1 MNKRVEALIFE
12 YVEAIRSDLRHRWK
26 AWPLDFS
33 DNELHEAVGALL
45 ARQVTLASNFARSPG
60 VWNAH
65 IAPVLLRAMADVY
78 ITLAWILQDPK
89 DRARKFIM
97 YGLGQAKL
105 QVEHRKAQAVANGED
120 PADDPMI
127 AALESWVA
135 SQRYPF
141 LTEVDV
147 GSWSG
152 LSSRKM
158 ADEAGCLDFYRYV
171 YTPFSASVHSMWH
184 HIGRLN
190 LEPCVSPLHKGHKLP
205 TDPDLEVDPLYL
217 YLAAKYLDKTF
228 RLFDSAIGPSC
239 PSSRASDDLS
249 ARLKALGQ
257 EESSAS
263 EPSQ

>member
-1 MNKRVEALIFE
+1 MDEKVEALIFE
-12 YVEAIRSDLRHRWK
+12 YVEDIRSDLNDRWNG
-26 AWPLDFS
+26 WPLDFS
-33 DNELHEAVGALL
+33 ENELHEVVGALL

-60 VWNAH
+60 VWNGH
-65 IAPVLLRAMADVY
+65 IAPILLRSVADVY
-78 ITLAWILQDPK
+78 ITLAWILKDPK

-105 QVEHRKAQAVANGED
+105 QVEHRKAQAEADGED

-127 AALESWVA
+127 AVLEDWVA

-158 ADEAGCLDFYRYV
+158 ADEAGCLDFHRYV
-171 YTPFSASVHSMWH
+171 YMPFSASVHSMWH

-190 LEPCVSPLHKGHKLP
+190 LEPCVSPLHRGHKLP
-205 TDPDLEVDPLYL
+205 IDPEPEVDPSYL

-228 RLFDSAIGPSC
+228 RLLDSEIGPNC
-239 PSSRASDDLS
+239 PPSRAFDDLL
-249 ARLKALGQ
+249 AKIEQLGQ
-257 EESSAS
+257 EEPATS
-263 EPSQ
+263 EPS